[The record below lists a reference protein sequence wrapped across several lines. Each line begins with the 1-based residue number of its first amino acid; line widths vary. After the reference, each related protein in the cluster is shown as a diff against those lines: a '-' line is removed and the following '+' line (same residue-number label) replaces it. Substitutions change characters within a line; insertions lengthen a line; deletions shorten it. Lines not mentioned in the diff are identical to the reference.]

1 MKTQLHI
8 LVPTSTTLHG
18 IADAIETLLAPHR
31 LNHDDTIQPNWRF
44 DYLCLFD
51 ATLNCS
57 ETDAE
62 LPHELRHDLAG
73 YISRVDRLRPDA
85 SAGAL
90 VTPDGAWHDC
100 HDFGFRMM
108 NDAASNDT
116 AIKKWNNYYW
126 QLVRDNPDCW
136 VVETWAHS

>member
-18 IADAIETLLAPHR
+18 ISDAVEALLAVHR
-31 LNHDDTIQPNWRF
+31 LKDDDTIQPNWHF

-51 ATLNCS
+51 ATLNCI

-62 LPHELRHDLAG
+62 LPHELHPDLAG

-90 VTPDGAWHDC
+90 VTPDGTWHDC
-100 HDFGFRMM
+100 NDFGFRMM
-108 NDAASNDT
+108 NDDAANDA
-116 AIKKWNNYYW
+116 AIKQWTNYYW
-126 QLVRDNPDCW
+126 QLMRDNPDCW